1 MTSPCDP
8 NQQAVAFRRWANRPN
23 FYIFHGYVSFQCIH
37 VKSIIPDKAE
47 QECTFLK
54 GTILL
59 GSSGIQY
66 TRAKNK
72 RFCKQWKGIS
82 FCPPPLTGRLAKVY
96 PFPLVGEFPKP
107 PAEMLTHSCRT
118 PQNVVA
124 TLRLQKKKP
133 KAGHYA
139 IASGFPHTLT
149 VLLLLLFLFLLLFF
163 LLFDLKKTIHVGLD
177 RLQFLIFLP

>member
-1 MTSPCDP
+1 MERD
-8 NQQAVAFRRWANRPN
+8 
-23 FYIFHGYVSFQCIH
+23 
-37 VKSIIPDKAE
+37 
-47 QECTFLK
+47 
-54 GTILL
+54 ILL
-59 GSSGIQY
+59 PSTPYGTAGKSLSLSACWGVPQ
-66 TRAKNK
+66 TP
-72 RFCKQWKGIS
+72 G
-82 FCPPPLTGRLAKVY
+82 
-96 PFPLVGEFPKP
+96 
-107 PAEMLTHSCRT
+107 AEMLTHSCRT